1 MDSNDNS
8 TDKED
13 STYNDKEDLNSAE
26 TERSHNK
33 GEGARANNTNMNIPL
48 KQVPAKEMKALAE
61 ERDDDED
68 ENTASEEDE
77 RDEPM
82 DSDVN
87 MKELGRDSLQQD
99 IYKNAGI
106 LESQT
111 SNNSNNNNN
120 NTNPIHKPAREDNH
134 YDSVKDNSPQTSN
147 EIPSLQSPSIPCE
160 NDDKTQSSSISS
172 AHASSTPSSTPPTAT
187 VVVAATGHDCSPANS
202 AGNTPPSDISTPKHS
217 PESVEQ
223 SPPSEKSPPLENEFI
238 QQPINVV
245 RNGTIPN
252 AGKPLLSTMSRKLE
266 RSAKASRSRKPKS
279 SVPLYESEV
288 SLKRK
293 FHIF

>member
-13 STYNDKEDLNSAE
+13 STYNDREDLNSAE
-26 TERSHNK
+26 NELSDSK
-33 GEGARANNTNMNIPL
+33 SDGALANNTTNMNIPL
-48 KQVPAKEMKALAE
+48 KQVPAKEMKMLAE
-61 ERDDDED
+61 ERDEDED
-68 ENTASEEDE
+68 ENTADEEED
-77 RDEPM
+77 RDETLDNDDEM
-82 DSDVN
+82 N
-87 MKELGRDSLQQD
+87 ELGRGSHQQD
-99 IYKNAGI
+99 VNKNAGI

-111 SNNSNNNNN
+111 SNNTNN
-120 NTNPIHKPAREDNH
+120 NTTNPLHKPARKDSH
-134 YDSVKDNSPQTSN
+134 YNTVKDNSTHASN
-147 EIPSLQSPSIPCE
+147 EMLSLQSPSLPCE
-160 NDDKTQSSSISS
+160 IDDKTQSSSISS
-172 AHASSTPSSTPPTAT
+172 AHASSTPGSTPPTAT
-187 VVVAATGHDCSPANS
+187 VVVAATGHDRSPENS
-202 AGNTPPSDISTPKHS
+202 VGNTPPSNISTPKHS
-217 PESVEQ
+217 PESAEQ
-223 SPPSEKSPPLENEFI
+223 SPPSDKTPPLGNEFI

-293 FHIF
+293 F